1 MTTGKKKK
9 AQDQASQPRTAVLGL
24 GVSRRDAFSF
34 LALGVL
40 IAVVYFPAAL
50 AGFVWDDSIMR
61 ELRAVSTW
69 GGIWELWFDPVG
81 AYLEGGTRK
90 EGHYWPLLYTTFW

>member
-9 AQDQASQPRTAVLGL
+9 AQDQASQPRTAVPGL

-34 LALGVL
+34 LVLGVL

-50 AGFVWDDSIMR
+50 AGNLPLRKKDEEKLPRRRQCRDFSRLSSFSISFLYDSTGWIPCILNPPR
-61 ELRAVSTW
+61 
-69 GGIWELWFDPVG
+69 
-81 AYLEGGTRK
+81 
-90 EGHYWPLLYTTFW
+90 